1 MRAGRPWIAVAVFV
15 GIGGVLSAGA
25 LAQQGQGNRYT
36 QFRYPAWNPH
46 NAECIWGEAHVFG
59 PMQAD
64 NDIDPGNCVEATE
77 RAEAYVTVRG
87 EQIEAYGWAKD
98 NCALTPATVSAAKS
112 LAAND
117 TNFTITLITKPIWC
131 ASLMRVDMKPM
142 FTARAEVDSPGN
154 AAASGMMES
163 NCPVIN
169 QAKARID
176 GSVSSTGGT
185 QNSVWSMTVF
195 GNGASISTSDSVGG
209 GRRREDLHD
218 LHRGPEGDHLRH
230 GERAL
235 FRRRQRDRRL
245 RGGLDGS
252 GGSRGLGVGFQAG
265 RGLPR
270 QLPDD
275 LHRLCLLGVLLVLG
289 AGSAKVYCRE
299 RRTTG
304 RGSCESR

>member
-209 GRRREDLHD
+209 GAVEKTFTTYTGDQKETTSATVNVLCSVD
-218 LHRGPEGDHLRH
+218 VSVTADSEGDWTDPA
-230 GERAL
+230 EVEAWVW
-235 FRRRQRDRRL
+235 D
-245 RGGLDGS
+245 S
-252 GGSRGLGVGFQAG
+252 KPGVDFHANCPTTCTGY
-265 RGLPR
+265 
-270 QLPDD
+270 
-275 LHRLCLLGVLLVLG
+275 
-289 AGSAKVYCRE
+289 VYWE
-299 RRTTG
+299 YFWY
-304 RGSCESR
+304 

>member
-1 MRAGRPWIAVAVFV
+1 MRAGRPSIAVAVIV

-209 GRRREDLHD
+209 GAVEKTFTTYTGDQKETTSATVNVLCSVD
-218 LHRGPEGDHLRH
+218 VSVTADSEGDWTDPA
-230 GERAL
+230 EVEAWVW
-235 FRRRQRDRRL
+235 D
-245 RGGLDGS
+245 S
-252 GGSRGLGVGFQAG
+252 KPGVDFHANCPTTCTGY
-265 RGLPR
+265 
-270 QLPDD
+270 
-275 LHRLCLLGVLLVLG
+275 
-289 AGSAKVYCRE
+289 VYWE
-299 RRTTG
+299 YFWY
-304 RGSCESR
+304 

>member
-209 GRRREDLHD
+209 GAVEKTFTTYTGDQKETTSATVNVLCSVD
-218 LHRGPEGDHLRH
+218 VSVTADSEGDWTDPA
-230 GERAL
+230 EVEAWVWN
-235 FRRRQRDRRL
+235 
-245 RGGLDGS
+245 S
-252 GGSRGLGVGFQAG
+252 KPGVDFHANCPTTCTGY
-265 RGLPR
+265 
-270 QLPDD
+270 
-275 LHRLCLLGVLLVLG
+275 
-289 AGSAKVYCRE
+289 VYWE
-299 RRTTG
+299 YFWY
-304 RGSCESR
+304 